1 MTLAALLFCIAVLCH
16 FIGTCAAFRFADLG
30 VFYLANCGWT
40 SNAGSFLQSAV
51 FYADSDIGGNSPIAQ
66 YQTFGHVDLISHG
79 QDIVWEGSGIQINF
93 NDNSWF
99 LFNIFGNAQ
108 DYPNGAIV
116 GAATFNSG
124 DGQQV
129 NINCYKGDKHRLTA
143 SDVEVVPFT
152 LGLGDTMTCL
162 QIYYC
167 HH

>member
-1 MTLAALLFCIAVLCH
+1 MALAALLFCIAVLCH

-30 VFYLANCGWT
+30 VFYLANCNWD
-40 SNAGSFLQSAV
+40 NEWSFQQSAV
-51 FYADSDIGGNSPIAQ
+51 FYADSDNGDSPIAQ
-66 YQTFGHVDLISHG
+66 YQIFGHVDFLNHG
-79 QDIVWEGSGIQINF
+79 QDIIWEGSGIQVNF
-93 NDNSWF
+93 DDNSWL

-108 DYPNGAIV
+108 AFPNGAIV

-143 SDVEVVPFT
+143 SLVETVPFNII
-152 LGLGDTMTCL
+152 GENPMTCL